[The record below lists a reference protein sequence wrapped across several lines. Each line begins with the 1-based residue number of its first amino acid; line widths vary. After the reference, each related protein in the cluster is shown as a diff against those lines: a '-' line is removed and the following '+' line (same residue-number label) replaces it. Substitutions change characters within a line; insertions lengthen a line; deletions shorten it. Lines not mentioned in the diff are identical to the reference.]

1 MIESIQF
8 AKYVEPNY
16 EEKATP
22 QGFVQYGDD
31 NLYPQYLIDL
41 YNSSAVHH
49 ALVDSIAY
57 MIFGKGIESEGE
69 AKLQIEKWG
78 LNDEIRKACLD
89 LKLQGGFALE
99 IMWSIDR
106 TKISKV
112 SHVPFEQIRSGV
124 ANVDGEVPFYYHC
137 LNWENWRKAGYTEIK
152 SFDPEHKVEHPHQL
166 MYIKPFAVGSMYYP
180 KPDYQG
186 SINWIECDKQIAIYH
201 NANLRNGMSP
211 SFAIHFKNGIPPK
224 EKRSEIRRDIENQMT
239 SPYNA
244 GKFFMTFS
252 DGGDTAPDFTPFALS
267 DAHNQY
273 QYLSDESTNKIMIG
287 HRVTSPALFGVKTEG
302 QLGGATELAESAQLF
317 NANVIVPYQQ
327 MILDTIHTM
336 LRESGIYGRVTIQA
350 ANPLFDSETPSI
362 EQSFTGIQ
370 ISSAL
375 EIISQVKSG
384 VLNTEQG
391 IQLLVQMLNFP
402 EAAAQKIFGVEPLE
416 MSSHELTEELEAQLL
431 EYLES
436 VGERIGDEWELISEQ
451 EVEDEK
457 NEYKIHLEK
466 QKFFKRFADPDAKS
480 SNDTGLY
487 KIRYRYSQNLKDNS
501 RLFCRNMVSN
511 SKGGVVYRFEDIQ
524 SMDGQ
529 VNTEF
534 SPKGSNSYSIWEWKG
549 GVYCGHR
556 WVRQVYF
563 RKREN
568 GKFLPNKGL
577 ANDTRIPESQAI
589 KADVPMKDEGKNW
602 AQAST
607 APINTP
613 SRGKL
618 N

>member
-16 EEKATP
+16 EEKATT

-57 MIFGKGIESEGE
+57 MIFGKGIDSEGE
-69 AKLQIEKWG
+69 AKLQVEKWG

-106 TKISKV
+106 TKIAKV
-112 SHVPFEQIRSGV
+112 SHIPFEQIRSGV

-152 SFDPEHKVEHPHQL
+152 SFSPEHKVEHPHQL

-287 HRVTSPALFGVKTEG
+287 HRVTSPALFGVKTAG
-302 QLGGATELAESAQLF
+302 QLGSTEELKVASELF
-317 NANVIVPYQQ
+317 QRNVIAPYQLL
-327 MILDTIHTM
+327 INETISTL
-336 LRESGIYGRVTIQA
+336 LRESGIYT
-350 ANPLFDSETPSI
+350 
-362 EQSFTGIQ
+362 
-370 ISSAL
+370 SAKAT
-375 EIISQVKSG
+375 S
-384 VLNTEQG
+384 
-391 IQLLVQMLNFP
+391 
-402 EAAAQKIFGVEPLE
+402 EPL
-416 MSSHELTEELEAQLL
+416 MLSSELTEELEAQLL

-436 VGERIGDEWELISEQ
+436 VGEKIGDEWELISEQ

-549 GVYCGHR
+549 GVYCHHR

>member
-1 MIESIQF
+1 MIESIQL

-16 EEKATP
+16 EEKATT
-22 QGFVQYGDD
+22 QGFIQYGDD

-57 MIFGKGIESEGE
+57 MIFGKGVSAEGQ

-99 IMWSIDR
+99 VVWSIDR
-106 TKISKV
+106 TTISKV
-112 SHVPFEQIRSGV
+112 SHIPFEQIRSGV
-124 ANVDGEVPFYYHC
+124 ANVDGEVPYYYHS
-137 LNWENWRKAGYTEIK
+137 LNWENWRRAGYTEIK
-152 SFDPEHKVEHPHQL
+152 SFDPAHKVEHPRQL
-166 MYIKPFAVGSMYYP
+166 LYIKPFAVGSMYYP

-224 EKRSEIRRDIENQMT
+224 EKRAEMRREIEGQMT

-252 DGGDTAPDFTPFALS
+252 DGGDTAPDFTPFELS

-273 QYLSDESTNKIMIG
+273 QYLSEESTNKIMIG
-287 HRVTSPALFGVKTEG
+287 HRVTSPALFGVKTAG
-302 QLGGATELAESAQLF
+302 QLGGTEELRTASQLF
-317 NANVIVPYQQ
+317 QANVIEPYQKL
-327 MILDTIHTM
+327 INDTIQT
-336 LRESGIYGRVTIQA
+336 LLWESGVYDKAKT
-350 ANPLFDSETPSI
+350 E
-362 EQSFTGIQ
+362 
-370 ISSAL
+370 SSVIAF
-375 EIISQVKSG
+375 SK
-384 VLNTEQG
+384 
-391 IQLLVQMLNFP
+391 
-402 EAAAQKIFGVEPLE
+402 
-416 MSSHELTEELEAQLL
+416 ELTEELEVELL
-431 EYLES
+431 EYLET
-436 VGERIGDEWELISEQ
+436 VGETIGEEWELVSEQ
-451 EVEDEK
+451 EVEDEEG
-457 NEYKIHLEK
+457 EYKIHLEK
-466 QKFFKRFADPDAKS
+466 EKFFKRFADADAKS

-487 KIRYRYSQNLKDNS
+487 KIRYRYSQNLKSNS
-501 RLFCRNMVSN
+501 RLFCRNMVAN

-534 SPKGSNSYSIWEWKG
+534 SPKGENSYSIWRFKG
-549 GVYCGHR
+549 GVYCHHR

-563 RKREN
+563 RKREG

-577 ANDTRIPESQAI
+577 ANDQLIPTSTAI
-589 KADVPMKDEGKNW
+589 KNDVPMKDEGKGWNE
-602 AQAST
+602 ASV

>member
-1 MIESIQF
+1 MIESIHL

-16 EEKATP
+16 EEKSTP
-22 QGFVQYGDD
+22 QGFVQYGED

-57 MIFGKGIESEGE
+57 MIFGKGVSAEGE

-106 TKISKV
+106 TKIAKV

-124 ANVDGEVPFYYHC
+124 ANVDGEIPFYYHC

-152 SFDPEHKVEHPHQL
+152 SFSPEHKVEHPHQL

-224 EKRSEIRRDIENQMT
+224 EKRAEIRRDIEGQMT

-244 GKFFMTFS
+244 GKFFITFS
-252 DGGDTAPDFTPFALS
+252 DGGDTAPDFTPFELS

-273 QYLSDESTNKIMIG
+273 QYLSEESTNKIMIG
-287 HRVTSPALFGVKTEG
+287 HRVTSPALFGVKTAG
-302 QLGGATELAESAQLF
+302 QLGGTEELKIASQLF
-317 NANVIVPYQQ
+317 QVNVIEPYQKL
-327 MILDTIHTM
+327 IDATIQT
-336 LRESGIYGRVTIQA
+336 LLWESGIYDNADIES
-350 ANPLFDSETPSI
+350 NSI
-362 EQSFTGIQ
+362 AFSKE
-370 ISSAL
+370 
-375 EIISQVKSG
+375 
-384 VLNTEQG
+384 
-391 IQLLVQMLNFP
+391 
-402 EAAAQKIFGVEPLE
+402 
-416 MSSHELTEELEAQLL
+416 ELTEELEAELL

-436 VGERIGDEWELISEQ
+436 VGETIGEEWELISEQ
-451 EVEDEK
+451 EVDDEK

-501 RLFCRNMVSN
+501 RVFCRNMVAN

-524 SMDGQ
+524 SMEGQ

-534 SPKGSNSYSIWEWKG
+534 SPKGTNSYSIWLYKG
-549 GVYCGHR
+549 GAYCHHR

-577 ANDTRIPESQAI
+577 ANDQLIPTSTAI
-589 KADVPMKDEGKNW
+589 KNDVPMKDESKGW
-602 AQAST
+602 SEASV

>member
-1 MIESIQF
+1 
-8 AKYVEPNY
+8 
-16 EEKATP
+16 
-22 QGFVQYGDD
+22 
-31 NLYPQYLIDL
+31 
-41 YNSSAVHH
+41 
-49 ALVDSIAY
+49 
-57 MIFGKGIESEGE
+57 
-69 AKLQIEKWG
+69 
-78 LNDEIRKACLD
+78 
-89 LKLQGGFALE
+89 
-99 IMWSIDR
+99 
-106 TKISKV
+106 
-112 SHVPFEQIRSGV
+112 
-124 ANVDGEVPFYYHC
+124 
-137 LNWENWRKAGYTEIK
+137 
-152 SFDPEHKVEHPHQL
+152 
-166 MYIKPFAVGSMYYP
+166 
-180 KPDYQG
+180 
-186 SINWIECDKQIAIYH
+186 
-201 NANLRNGMSP
+201 
-211 SFAIHFKNGIPPK
+211 
-224 EKRSEIRRDIENQMT
+224 
-239 SPYNA
+239 
-244 GKFFMTFS
+244 
-252 DGGDTAPDFTPFALS
+252 
-267 DAHNQY
+267 
-273 QYLSDESTNKIMIG
+273 
-287 HRVTSPALFGVKTEG
+287 VKTAG
-302 QLGGATELAESAQLF
+302 QLGSTEELKVASELF
-317 NANVIVPYQQ
+317 QRNVIAPYQLL
-327 MILDTIHTM
+327 INETISTL
-336 LRESGIYGRVTIQA
+336 LRESGIYT
-350 ANPLFDSETPSI
+350 
-362 EQSFTGIQ
+362 
-370 ISSAL
+370 SAKAT
-375 EIISQVKSG
+375 S
-384 VLNTEQG
+384 
-391 IQLLVQMLNFP
+391 
-402 EAAAQKIFGVEPLE
+402 EPL
-416 MSSHELTEELEAQLL
+416 MLSSELTEELEAQLL

-436 VGERIGDEWELISEQ
+436 VGEKIGDEWELISEQ

-549 GVYCGHR
+549 GVYCHHR